1 MYLEGVMFTIFQAY
15 TTSYLILE
23 KQLRVDLG

>member
-15 TTSYLILE
+15 TMSNLLLE